1 MDTRSS
7 GPENGPSRRALLL
20 RLLAIHLVLGALLR
34 AVCWFSLRPG
44 GSEPLGFLGSV
55 SLGLL
60 RDLCLAPFVLGPA
73 AALLGWLPARWW
85 SRRAV
90 LGLLAATCVFGLL
103 FDLVVQACFFEEF
116 TARYNHVAV
125 DYVLYPHEVFVNL
138 QESYPVGTVVA
149 LCIACALAAA
159 RFLVR
164 GLPAPRKLVFRSKA
178 AWSGG
183 WILACAAA
191 VALLVALPAKT
202 FADRVSDEVAHN
214 GHEQLWRAYLT
225 SELDYEAYY
234 ATLPQAEAVE
244 RGRRVLGFDGT
255 AEGATGAAAW
265 TAGMT
270 KGLQPSAQPPRPLD
284 VVVVLE
290 ESLGSD
296 FSKAYG
302 GQQALTPHLDEWSAR
317 GLMLKNLVANGN
329 RTVRG
334 LEGVLCSFA
343 PLPGDSITK
352 RPGTRDTATLAAV
365 YARCGYDTVFFYGGR
380 GMFDSL
386 EPFASKNGWQS
397 FVQQSDMPDDAF
409 YTAWGAADEWVFDM
423 LVERQKA
430 ARAAGKPLFATMLS
444 VSNHKPYLVP
454 ERATGLDTRP
464 ATRAAAVAYADWSLG
479 RWLDRCRDEG
489 LLEHTVVLVVGDHG
503 ARVYGSESIPV
514 GSYRIPGLFLAP
526 EAQWQGKAVER
537 LCSQVDLAP
546 TLLSLSGIAARASF
560 FGEDLTTRLEDAPGR
575 AFVIHNR
582 NIGLLTDRWM
592 VVLGLQKEVAWWWR
606 EERASNTFQEVPASQ
621 VPAELRGME
630 RDATAVFQ
638 LADQLYR
645 RKGLVVESAQPPGG
659 AR

>member
-1 MDTRSS
+1 MDTRSP
-7 GPENGPSRRALLL
+7 GPDHGPSRRRLLL
-20 RLLAIHLVLGALLR
+20 RLLALHLVLGALLR
-34 AVCWFSLRPG
+34 AVCWFALRPG
-44 GSEPLGFLGSV
+44 GPEPLGFLGGL
-55 SLGLL
+55 SLGVL
-60 RDLCLAPFVLGPA
+60 RDLCVAPFVLAPV
-73 AALLGWLPARWW
+73 AALLGLLPARLW
-85 SRRAV
+85 SRRFAV
-90 LGLLAATCVFGLL
+90 GVLAAACVFGLL
-103 FDLVVQACFFEEF
+103 FDAVVQGCFFEEF

-125 DYVLYPHEVFVNL
+125 DYVLYPHEVLVNL
-138 QESYPVGTVVA
+138 QESYPVGTVVF
-149 LCIACALAAA
+149 LCSVCAVVAA

-164 GLPAPRKLVFRSKA
+164 GLPAPRKLAFKAKA

-183 WILACAAA
+183 WILACAAGVA
-191 VALLVALPAKT
+191 VLVALPAKS
-202 FADRVSDEVAHN
+202 FADRVSDEVSHN

-234 ATLPQAEAVE
+234 ATLPREEAVA
-244 RGRRVLGFDGT
+244 RARRLLGFDGT
-255 AEGATGAAAW
+255 AEGATGDAAW

-270 KGLQPSAQPPRPLD
+270 KAVRPSVQPTRPLD

-302 GQQALTPHLDEWSAR
+302 GKQALTPRLDEWSAR
-317 GLMLKNLVANGN
+317 GLMVRNLVANGN

-334 LEGVLCSFA
+334 LEGVLCSFV

-352 RPGTRDTATLAAV
+352 RPATRETATLAAA
-365 YARCGYDTVFFYGGR
+365 YARCGYETAFFYGGR

-386 EPFASKNGWQS
+386 EPFASQNGWQA
-397 FVQQSDMPDDAF
+397 FVQQRDMPDDAF
-409 YTAWGAADEWVFDM
+409 YTAWGAADEFVFDM

-454 ERATGLDTRP
+454 ERDTGLATVP
-464 ATRAAAVAYADWSLG
+464 ASRGAAVAYADWSLG

-503 ARVYGSESIPV
+503 ARVYGAESIPV
-514 GSYRIPGLFLAP
+514 GSYRIPALFLSPDA
-526 EAQWQGKAVER
+526 AWQGKTVER

-546 TLLSLSGIAARASF
+546 TLLSLSGVAARASF
-560 FGEDLTTRLEDAPGR
+560 FGEDLTTRLADAPGR

-592 VVLGLQKEVAWWWR
+592 VVLGLQKEIGWWKR
-606 EERASNTFQEVPASQ
+606 ADRASNTYEEVPRAQ
-621 VPAELRGME
+621 VPEDLREME

-645 RKGLVVESAQPPGG
+645 RKGLVVESAQAAAG

>member
-1 MDTRSS
+1 MTDTQPPTPSL
-7 GPENGPSRRALLL
+7 PSRRTLLL
-20 RLLAIHLVLGALLR
+20 RLFAFHLVLGCLLR
-34 AVCWFSLRPG
+34 GVCWFALRPG
-44 GSEPLGFLGSV
+44 GIEPFGFLGSL

-60 RDLCLAPFVLGPA
+60 RDVCVAPFILAPA

-85 SRRAV
+85 SSAKAA
-90 LGLLAATCVFGLL
+90 GLLAALCVFGLL
-103 FDLVVQACFFEEF
+103 FDSVVQACFFEEF

-125 DYVLYPHEVFVNL
+125 DYVLYPHEVLVNL
-138 QESYPVGTVVA
+138 QESYPVGTVVV
-149 LCIACALAAA
+149 LCSVCALLAA
-159 RFLVR
+159 RWAVR
-164 GLPAPRKLVFRSKA
+164 GIGAPRRLALAGKL

-183 WILACAAA
+183 WILACAAGT
-191 VALLVALPAKT
+191 ALLVALPAKS
-202 FADRVSDEVAHN
+202 FADRVSDEVSHN

-234 ATLPQAEAVE
+234 ATLPQDEAVS
-244 RGRRVLGFDGT
+244 RARRVLGFDG
-255 AEGATGAAAW
+255 AAAGAASEALW

-270 KGLQPSAQPPRPLD
+270 KAVRPAAQPARPLD
-284 VVVVLE
+284 VVVVVE

-302 GQQALTPHLDEWSAR
+302 GKQALTPRLDEWSAR
-317 GLMLKNLVANGN
+317 GLMVRNLVANGN

-334 LEGVLCSFA
+334 LEGVLCSFV

-352 RPGTRDTATLAAV
+352 RPATVDTATLASV

-380 GMFDSL
+380 GLFDSL

-397 FVQQSDMPDDAF
+397 FVEQSDMPDEAF
-409 YTAWGAADEWVFDM
+409 YTAWGAADEWVFDL

-454 ERATGLDTRP
+454 ERDTGLATTPGTRG
-464 ATRAAAVAYADWSLG
+464 AAVAYADWSLG

-503 ARVYGSESIPV
+503 ARVYGAESIPV
-514 GSYRIPGLFLAP
+514 GSYRIPALFLSPDA
-526 EAQWQGKAVER
+526 AWKGRTVER
-537 LCSQVDLAP
+537 MCSQVDLAP

-560 FGEDLTTRLEDAPGR
+560 FGEDLAMRLDDAPGR

-582 NIGLLTDRWM
+582 NIGLLTDQWM
-592 VVLGLQKEVAWWWR
+592 VVLGLQKELAWWR
-606 EERASNTFQEVPASQ
+606 RPDRASNTFEEVPRAQ
-621 VPAELRGME
+621 VPADLHDME
-630 RDATAVFQ
+630 RDAMAVFQ

-645 RKGLVVESAQPPGG
+645 RKGLVVESASSAAG